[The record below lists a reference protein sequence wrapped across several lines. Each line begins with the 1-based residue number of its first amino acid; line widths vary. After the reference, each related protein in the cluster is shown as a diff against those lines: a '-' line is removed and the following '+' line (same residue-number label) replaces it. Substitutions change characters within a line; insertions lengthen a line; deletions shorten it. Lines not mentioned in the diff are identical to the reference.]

1 MGATNDGNSF
11 SGGDGKFSYKNA
23 LKAKRGQRS
32 KKLLNLGPTEGF
44 SLSPL
49 LEGFP
54 PLGFKDPGPIIES
67 TTAVAAVVAV
77 EDWEKEVDMEESKTV
92 HGGKEDVEIEEE
104 YEKNDGDSSKI
115 IGDSREGNL
124 YDDEEEEIKEGEEE
138 EDDDD
143 DNNDDDSKEDDI
155 TRYQREIEEQHKL
168 KEGQGLRPALT
179 TQIMNSSFEAMDDLL
194 ISSLLKVRA
203 CKYNICC
210 SLCNAIWINFPVSL
224 SLHPISL
231 YHAPFH
237 RLMFL
242 SYYILSHFILFQLF
256 FTCCIVLSSL
266 LFLIF

>member
-1 MGATNDGNSF
+1 MGATNEGNSF

-54 PLGFKDPGPIIES
+54 PLGSKDPGPVIES

-77 EDWEKEVDMEESKTV
+77 ADLEKEVDMEEGKAV
-92 HGGKEDVEIEEE
+92 HGGKKDAEIEEE
-104 YEKNDGDSSKI
+104 YEKNGSSSNI
-115 IGDSREGNL
+115 LIDSREGDL
-124 YDDEEEEIKEGEEE
+124 YDDKEEEIKKEEGDEEEEDE
-138 EDDDD
+138 D

-168 KEGQGLRPALT
+168 KEGQALRPVLT
-179 TQIMNSSFEAMDDLL
+179 TQIVKSSFEAMDDLL
-194 ISSLLKVRA
+194 MSSLLKVRS
-203 CKYNICC
+203 CKYNVCC
-210 SLCNAIWINFPVSL
+210 SLCKAIKIYFPVYL
-224 SLHPISL
+224 FLRPVPL
-231 YHAPFH
+231 YPFPFH

-242 SYYILSHFILFQLF
+242 SYFILSHFILL
-256 FTCCIVLSSL
+256 
-266 LFLIF
+266 